1 MKIIELLSE
10 HIEDEIKDAQTY
22 AKMALEYKAE
32 YPSLAETFYSL
43 SVDEM
48 GHMNSLHEE
57 VVKLINAY
65 RKEHGEPPAAMLAV
79 YNYLHERQI
88 EQAKEAKTYQQMYK
102 EK

>member
-1 MKIIELLSE
+1 MKIIQKLSE
-10 HIEDEIKDAQTY
+10 HIEDEIKDATCY

-32 YPSLAETFYSL
+32 YPGLAETLYSL
-43 SVDEM
+43 SIDEM

-65 RKEHGEPPAAMLAV
+65 KKEHGEPPAAMLAV
-79 YNYLHERQI
+79 YNYLHDRQI